1 MQGGRNRMNQ
11 LETLTEICSKFEART
26 EKSEHRFYKRQRDY
40 SHNYTNKSLVDYQL
54 EVVDAV
60 AIHIPNH
67 RLDDFLSMFDDR
79 RYQDMEIRMNVPA
92 VKKAYEHYK
101 LLLNM
106 CRGDND
112 AGY

>member
-1 MQGGRNRMNQ
+1 MKQ
-11 LETLTEICSKFEART
+11 LDEITKLCDAFEGKAT
-26 EKSEHRFYKRQRDY
+26 KSEHRFYVKTRVEPADY
-40 SHNYTNKSLVDYQL
+40 LKPLIDYKT
-54 EVVDAV
+54 EVVEAT

-67 RLDDFLSMFDDR
+67 KLDDFLDMFDDR
-79 RYQDMEIRMNVPA
+79 KYQDMEIRLNVPA

-106 CRGDND
+106 CRGDQD